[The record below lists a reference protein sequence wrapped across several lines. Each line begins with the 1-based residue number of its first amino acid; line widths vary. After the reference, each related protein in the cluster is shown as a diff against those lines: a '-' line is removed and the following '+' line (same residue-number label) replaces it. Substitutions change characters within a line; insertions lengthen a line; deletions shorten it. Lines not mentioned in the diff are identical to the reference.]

1 MHLWIFY
8 FRSIHHLDRLNNL
21 ILSLPVRPFSRLVGK
36 AASTPTSILMCLDR
50 FPSAHWC
57 NFFVL
62 ESSSYNNLAFCKILE
77 GSDTLLRVY
86 IWFYV
91 SEFYIGI
98 SKVVDGIDVNFRVSY
113 LVCLVGSSRQSPLL
127 SPVSLFKRVSKII
140 EGTALQPQVVSR
152 EVSSLPSGFFV
163 LQQRRFD
170 GISYFLSDGISYITI
185 FPLIL

>member
-1 MHLWIFY
+1 M
-8 FRSIHHLDRLNNL
+8 HHLDCLNHL
-21 ILSLPVRPFSRLVGK
+21 ILRFPVRPFSGLVGK
-36 AASTPTSILMCLDR
+36 AASPPTFILLCLER
-50 FPSAHWC
+50 LASAHWWD
-57 NFFVL
+57 FFVL
-62 ESSSYNNLAFCKILE
+62 QSAPYKNLAFCKILE
-77 GSDTLLRVY
+77 GYDPFLRVY
-86 IWFYV
+86 IWFSV